1 VIDPRDALALS
12 VWAEAP
18 RRRLASLLQALAAGA
33 PATPLTGPPP
43 LEELIAWMDGSL
55 DVSALAR
62 SLRADADRALAR
74 ADRGGIRP
82 IAWGSN
88 EYPPLL
94 AAIPDPPVVLWLR
107 GDSGALSMTAIAI
120 VGSRAAS
127 HYGLEAATEIAHDLA
142 AAGVVVVSGM
152 ARGVDGA
159 AHRGALAAGGRT
171 VAVLGCGTDIAYPPE
186 HADLA
191 DDIAGHGA
199 LVSEYPPGTI
209 PQAFFF
215 PVRNRIISGL
225 ARGVLVVE
233 ATDRSGSLITA
244 AAALEQG
251 REVMAVPG
259 SVLSDRHRGAHAL
272 IRDGATLITGVED
285 VLASLGR
292 LPLGGDPRASAEGPT
307 GDPVLDALPIGES
320 CPLDAIAARTGLQPA
335 VLLAR
340 LLGLEVAGVVR
351 RAEGGLFVRP
361 GRSC

>member
-1 VIDPRDALALS
+1 
-12 VWAEAP
+12 
-18 RRRLASLLQALAAGA
+18 
-33 PATPLTGPPP
+33 
-43 LEELIAWMDGSL
+43 
-55 DVSALAR
+55 
-62 SLRADADRALAR
+62 
-74 ADRGGIRP
+74 
-82 IAWGSN
+82 
-88 EYPPLL
+88 
-94 AAIPDPPVVLWLR
+94 
-107 GDSGALSMTAIAI
+107 MTAIAI

-127 HYGLEAATEIAHDLA
+127 HYGLEAATEIGHDLA

-191 DDIAGHGA
+191 DDIAAHGA

-233 ATDRSGSLITA
+233 AADRSGSLITA

-259 SVLSDRHRGAHAL
+259 SVLTDRHHGAHAL

-292 LPLGGDPRASAEGPT
+292 LPLGETRARPPMAPPATQYSTRCQSANRAPSTRSRHEPGSNPRCCWRGCSGSRWRVWFDGPK
-307 GDPVLDALPIGES
+307 GACS
-320 CPLDAIAARTGLQPA
+320 CGREDRAN
-335 VLLAR
+335 
-340 LLGLEVAGVVR
+340 VAGLWRLHRPHGQVR
-351 RAEGGLFVRP
+351 GPAT
-361 GRSC
+361 